1 MVRGHV
7 AFTKRRR
14 SAWALHVRLVPPLV
28 TDFAMARVCAQS
40 RSPMWNV
47 SPTPAM
53 AALLSVDRFARKMLT
68 VHQGYLTLAD
78 VSSGVTIRVANVLT
92 NLFLA
97 RSA

>member
-1 MVRGHV
+1 MVRDHV
-7 AFTKRRR
+7 AFTKRLR

-28 TDFAMARVCAQS
+28 TDFAMARVCAQN

-53 AALLSVDRFARKMLT
+53 VALLSVGRFARKMLI
-68 VHQGYLTLAD
+68 VHQGCLAPDD
-78 VSSGVTIRVANVLT
+78 VSLGVTMRVANVLT